1 MRQTIRIENP
11 LAVLSNQHQPP
22 TEVTLEFP
30 LFRKDVK
37 SDHWRKDICLTRVAE
52 DGSSIMLRYIKSTQ
66 FAQETVEFSRG
77 HIAIDTGNLDYT
89 RGIGEHACSE
99 AEFVAMLTLG
109 TRLLAQVTAELGP
122 LPSDAVDPL
131 LNAVNGL
138 KATNG
143 ARDPR
148 SNSRQL
154 S

>member
-1 MRQTIRIENP
+1 
-11 LAVLSNQHQPP
+11 
-22 TEVTLEFP
+22 
-30 LFRKDVK
+30 
-37 SDHWRKDICLTRVAE
+37 
-52 DGSSIMLRYIKSTQ
+52 
-66 FAQETVEFSRG
+66 
-77 HIAIDTGNLDYT
+77 
-89 RGIGEHACSE
+89 
-99 AEFVAMLTLG
+99 MLTLG